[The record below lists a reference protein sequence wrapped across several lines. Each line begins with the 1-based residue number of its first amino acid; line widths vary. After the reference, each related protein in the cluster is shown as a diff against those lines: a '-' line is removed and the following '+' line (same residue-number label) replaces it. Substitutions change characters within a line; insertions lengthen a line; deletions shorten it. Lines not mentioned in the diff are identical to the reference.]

1 MKNFKVVLAGGGST
15 YTPGIVKALMLKK
28 DEFPVTEIKLYDIDE
43 ERQNKIAILCR
54 EVIKEF
60 NCDVKITSTT
70 DPKKAFSDVDFVFAQ
85 LRVGKYKMRELD
97 EKIPLK
103 YEVVGQETCGPG
115 GIAYGLR
122 TIFPMI
128 EICDYVLEYSPNA
141 WIINYSNPAA
151 IVAEAIRKLRPNV
164 NILNICDMPIGMML
178 RMGEILGCE
187 NDDLEVDY
195 FGLNHFGWFTKVY
208 VKGED
213 RSEELK
219 KHMLEYGLVTLEQSR
234 DIQHNDVD
242 WIKAHTNIKY
252 MLEMFPDYIPSSYL
266 QYYLIPK
273 KVVEQA
279 NKDYTRANRVIDN
292 REKNLFDSIKSFEE
306 TGKFEEGFKVGVHG
320 TFIVDVAM
328 AMAFDTRAR
337 YIVIIENNGAIPN
350 LPSDAMVEIP
360 AYLTSRG
367 PEPIR
372 LKEIPLFYKGL
383 IEQQLAS
390 EKLAVEAAIENS
402 YEKALQSF
410 ALNKTISS
418 AEVAKEILDEMIE
431 ANKGYWPELL

>member
-1 MKNFKVVLAGGGST
+1 
-15 YTPGIVKALMLKK
+15 
-28 DEFPVTEIKLYDIDE
+28 
-43 ERQNKIAILCR
+43 
-54 EVIKEF
+54 
-60 NCDVKITSTT
+60 
-70 DPKKAFSDVDFVFAQ
+70 
-85 LRVGKYKMRELD
+85 
-97 EKIPLK
+97 
-103 YEVVGQETCGPG
+103 
-115 GIAYGLR
+115 
-122 TIFPMI
+122 MI